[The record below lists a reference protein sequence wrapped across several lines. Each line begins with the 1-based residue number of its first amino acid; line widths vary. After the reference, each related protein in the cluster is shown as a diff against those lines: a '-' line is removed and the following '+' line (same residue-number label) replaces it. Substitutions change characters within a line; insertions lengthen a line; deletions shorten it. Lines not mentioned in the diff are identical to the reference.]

1 METTRSD
8 LYSRLTSKALRV
20 TQKDCTNHVTLYN
33 LDSFLRNKPYFSNVG
48 MEQVIRLTRMGDHN
62 ICNLNAS
69 LVPPDC
75 YFIAYCIVSQFG
87 KLRNACTFKV
97 DNKCDIATIISAY
110 LIVMSSL
117 SVIYNVQ

>member
-33 LDSFLRNKPYFSNVG
+33 LESFLRNKPYFSNVG

-62 ICNLNAS
+62 ICNLNAT

-75 YFIAYCIVSQFG
+75 YFITYCIVSQFG
-87 KLRNACTFKV
+87 KVGKACTFKV
-97 DNKCDIATIISAY
+97 GKKCDIGTIISAY